1 MRSVITSSQR
11 GGELRESEAPGEK
24 RIMGREWGAALGP
37 HAERRLTQ
45 TERDAHIDTYRY
57 THKDA

>member
-24 RIMGREWGAALGP
+24 GIMGREWGAASRP
-37 HAERRLTQ
+37 HAER
-45 TERDAHIDTYRY
+45 EDA
-57 THKDA
+57 